1 MSEQIEKEIA
11 EIEKQLDNPPLFD
24 LSNVSREELE
34 AFIQYNATCACSGDF
49 PNVKMA
55 ISLRDSNLERL
66 FEKKLDLKN
75 ELKKLK

>member
-34 AFIQYNATCACSGDF
+34 AFIQSSAALGQ
-49 PNVKMA
+49 
-55 ISLRDSNLERL
+55 SLAKEVSSFLLCFIKAGYFSRWDG
-66 FEKKLDLKN
+66 
-75 ELKKLK
+75 